1 MKASE
6 LAETFCPFCAS
17 SPFLSREDLQCH
29 VQSKHHEIGSDTDDS
44 TDNVEEHE
52 NGENYTCTAL
62 YLNM

>member
-1 MKASE
+1 MWSIIA
-6 LAETFCPFCAS
+6 C
-17 SPFLSREDLQCH
+17 LSDLFLQCH
-29 VQSKHHEIGSDTDDS
+29 LQSKHHEIGSDTDDS